1 LGKNEI
7 NQRESSEVSNLS
19 LTFFEV
25 DMTSITSESMATFS
39 EVALKTSTS
48 DELLSVIIPCYN
60 EEERIYKNLQECLY
74 TFRLMG
80 MPFEIIAVND
90 GSTDNTFQEMT
101 RLAIANHELV
111 PVTYG
116 RNAGKGYALR
126 VGAMRAMGNMIMFMD
141 ADLEIHP
148 RQTPLF
154 IREMRRTK
162 ADIVIGSKRHPQSL
176 VIYPKKREVLSWG
189 YHVLVKIVFDLELS
203 DTQPGFKLLKRDVL
217 EKELSQIRA
226 NRYAFDLELLVNA
239 KADGYKIVEAPIE
252 LNFNRPEGGRIGFG
266 SVNNIFKETLGIYFR
281 YRKRARR
288 KAQTSTVPSKDQD
301 LPSP

>member
-1 LGKNEI
+1 
-7 NQRESSEVSNLS
+7 
-19 LTFFEV
+19 
-25 DMTSITSESMATFS
+25 MTSVTSESMTMLS
-39 EVALKTSTS
+39 EEAPRTTASG
-48 DELLSVIIPCYN
+48 ELVSVIIPCYN
-60 EEERIYKNLQECLY
+60 EEEHIYKNLQECLY

-90 GSTDNTFQEMT
+90 GSTDDTFQEVT

-126 VGAMRAMGNMIMFMD
+126 VGAMKARGDIVVFMD

-148 RQTPLF
+148 RHTSLF
-154 IREMRRTK
+154 IQEMRNTG
-162 ADIVIGSKRHPQSL
+162 ADLVIGSKRHPRSL
-176 VIYPKKREVLSWG
+176 VIYPKKRQMLSWG
-189 YHVLVKIVFDLELS
+189 YHILVKVMFSLELS

-252 LNFNRPEGGRIGFG
+252 LNFNRPQGGRIGFG